1 MWPEY
6 QENGKV
12 KFVERYVNPLTG
24 KCGKTSVT
32 LDKDTRATR
41 KEAEKILE
49 QKIEQKL
56 KRLSSGST
64 VKYTL
69 RDLVDAYR
77 KEQKRTVKASTY
89 RRNYFTANSMMKVL
103 GEDVLIEQLNAKYIR
118 DKMYALDAENSTIN
132 ELLKRSKGILR
143 WGYKNDYMSD
153 ISFLDK
159 ISPLPDVSYREKIE
173 DKYLETDEFL
183 KLVDGMNKTIWKLLT
198 QFLGLSGIRIGE
210 AIALDKSDIDF
221 EQRVIHITKTYD
233 PNNLLETTPKTPS
246 SFRDVFMQDDLYDV
260 CRNINLYM
268 LRQSLISGYGKS
280 TIFLQVEGGKR
291 INYYTYNKYIKEN
304 ALRILNRE
312 KVTPHILRHTH
323 TCMLS
328 ENGVPL
334 ETITRRLGH
343 EDSEITRLVYLH
355 VTKKMK
361 QNDNERIAAV
371 KIM

>member
-1 MWPEY
+1 MWAEK
-6 QENGKV
+6 QSNGKV
-12 KFVERYVNPLTG
+12 KFVERYTNQMTG
-24 KCGKTSVT
+24 KQGKVYVT
-32 LDKDTRATR
+32 MDKDNRSTR
-41 KEAEKILE
+41 KEAEKVLE
-49 QKIEQKL
+49 HRIEQKL
-56 KRLSSGST
+56 KELSTAST
-64 VKYTL
+64 AKYTL

-77 KEQKRTVKASTY
+77 EEQKRTVKASTY
-89 RRNYFTANSMMKVL
+89 RRNYFTANAMLNVL

-118 DKMYALDAENSTIN
+118 ERMYTLDAENSTIN

-143 WGYKNDYMSD
+143 WGYKNDYISD

-159 ISPLPDVSYREKIE
+159 ISPLPDISYREKIE

-210 AIALDKSDIDF
+210 AIALDKSDFDF
-221 EQRVIHITKTYD
+221 EQRIIHITKTYD

-246 SFRDVFMQDDLYDV
+246 SCRDVFMQDDLYDV
-260 CRNINLYM
+260 CRKINLYM

-280 TIFLQVEGGKR
+280 QIFLQGKDGER

-304 ALRILNRE
+304 ALRILSRE

-343 EDSEITRLVYLH
+343 EDSEITRQIYLH